1 MSGVMCCLY
10 GVLVLLAISS
20 SHWFNYAGFIVGGI
34 LIAAGVFL
42 ERLCREIKKI
52 PVWLKIIIALII
64 LAVLVH
70 FSWFESK
77 VISFANS
84 EPAEDAEYMIIL
96 GAKVNG
102 SRPSLEFQRRIDAAL
117 DYAREH
123 DDLVIICT
131 GGKGSDEDIPES
143 LAAYNYL
150 LANGIDESRLFREEK
165 STSTTENFLYA
176 GEIIEALGSGCLGAE
191 SPDGTD
197 GRAMNNTSGVIV
209 VSSAFHLYRA
219 SIIAERAGFTDVSFL
234 GSTGLKILEPHYYIR
249 EYAAYVREL
258 L

>member
-1 MSGVMCCLY
+1 MKVIKAVLITFGVMCCLY

-42 ERLCREIKKI
+42 ERLCRGIKKI
-52 PVWLKIIIALII
+52 PGWLKIIISLII

-70 FSWFESK
+70 FAWFESK

-84 EPAEDAEYMIIL
+84 EPAEDAECMIIL

-117 DYAREH
+117 DYAKEH

-150 LANGIDESRLFREEK
+150 LAKGIDESRLFREEK

-176 GEIIEALGSGCLGAE
+176 GEIIENL
-191 SPDGTD
+191 DG
-197 GRAMNNTSGVIV
+197 TSGVIV

-219 SIIAERAGFTDVSFL
+219 SIIAGRAGFTDVSFL
-234 GSTGLKILEPHYYIR
+234 GSVGLKILEPHYYIR